1 MQTYAPE
8 RSGLKRERHERIAD
22 GLTIGRLAALTGVS
36 AKAIRY
42 YEGIGLLPRPP
53 RGENRYRRYGPADVN
68 RVRLLRRI
76 RLLGAPLSL
85 ARPLLVGADDARC
98 SDVQMEVLSLVRERL
113 RAVDREIAELG
124 QLRAQIEGYQ
134 RALSACHVDGGE
146 SFRDCQDLNCL
157 APDPTGDGVFSG
169 EAAQCLHCQE
179 ENDASERML

>member
-8 RSGLKRERHERIAD
+8 SNGPTRKRREQRTD

-42 YEGIGLLPRPP
+42 YEEIGLLPRPP
-53 RGENRYRRYGPADVN
+53 RGANRYRRYGPADVN
-68 RVRLLRRI
+68 RVRLLRRL

-98 SDVQMEVLSLVRERL
+98 ADVQMEVLSLVSERL
-113 RAVDREIAELG
+113 RAIDQEIAELG

-134 RALSACHVDGGE
+134 RSLSACSVEDGM
-146 SFRDCQDLNCL
+146 SFRDCADVSCVI
-157 APDPTGDGVFSG
+157 PDVED
-169 EAAQCLHCQE
+169 
-179 ENDASERML
+179 DALPMEDCHEPDCVS

>member
-8 RSGLKRERHERIAD
+8 RNSPTRERHEQATD

-42 YEGIGLLPRPP
+42 YEEIGLLPRPP
-53 RGENRYRRYGPADVN
+53 RGANRYRRYGSADVN

-98 SDVQMEVLSLVRERL
+98 ADVQMEVLSLVRERL
-113 RAVDREIAELG
+113 RAIDQEIAELG
-124 QLRAQIEGYQ
+124 QLRMQIEEYQ
-134 RALSACHVDGGE
+134 RNLSACPADDGM
-146 SFRDCQDLNCL
+146 SFRDCRDMSCIAPAIGGDALSEEYCNDEPECL
-157 APDPTGDGVFSG
+157 
-169 EAAQCLHCQE
+169 L
-179 ENDASERML
+179 

>member
-8 RSGLKRERHERIAD
+8 NTGPNRECHERATD

-42 YEGIGLLPRPP
+42 YEEIGLLPRPP
-53 RGENRYRRYGPADVN
+53 RSENRYRRYGPADVN

-98 SDVQMEVLSLVRERL
+98 ADVQMEVLSLVRERL
-113 RAVDREIAELG
+113 RAIDQEIAELG

-134 RALSACHVDGGE
+134 RSLSACPVGADE
-146 SFRDCQDLNCL
+146 SFRDCRDLSCIV
-157 APDPTGDGVFSG
+157 PDVTDG
-169 EAAQCLHCQE
+169 
-179 ENDASERML
+179 MLPMEDCHEPDCVS